1 MWYQIIIYALD
12 SSYIVLNVY
21 NLYLTDIIHFFSRR
35 ELGFD
40 FRVPIPLSLI
50 SNFIQWSFA
59 RLPEQACQLDELKSL
74 YKPSEATS
82 SY

>member
-12 SSYIVLNVY
+12 SSYIVLNLY

-59 RLPEQACQLDELKSL
+59 RLPEQACQLWVQVII
-74 YKPSEATS
+74 
-82 SY
+82 